1 MDFFNYFHSEI
12 SKIIELVAKD
22 LKVEFDAS
30 FLRFSVEVPKNE
42 HHGDVATNVAMLLA
56 KKFNKNPLQL
66 AEIIVNYLEK
76 IDCVQSVNVAK
87 PGFINIVPKYSFWQK
102 QLFNILDLAENYGRA
117 TTSNN
122 KKVNIEYVSA
132 NPTGPMHIGHGRGAV
147 VGDILAKLYMFL
159 GYDVTKEYYV
169 NDSGGQ
175 INVLGKSLY
184 FRYLEL
190 LNKTEL
196 FVKEDNFYPG
206 DYLIAVAEKLLQQD
220 KDKWVGLEESLW
232 LTYFKTFALQE
243 MLTLIKNDLK
253 LIDVNHDI
261 FTSEKE
267 VATDA
272 NYLEVLEKLTSK
284 DLIYIGTLNTPKGKV
299 AEDFEIREQKLFK
312 STNYGDD
319 SDRALEKSSG
329 ERTYF
334 ANDVVYHYNKVK
346 RGFDKLINIWGAD
359 HIGYIKRVVS
369 AVDALSDG
377 KVSLDVAGCQLINL
391 MDKGVPVKM
400 SKRAG
405 NFVTLQDLIKE
416 VGKDVF
422 RVMMISRKNEM
433 SIDFDL
439 AEIKGQTAEN
449 PVFYIQYAYARVNS
463 VLRNYAVE
471 LGKEITVDELKKA
484 DFSLLNHEN
493 ELKLLKS
500 LLKLPKTLD
509 LAIIGSD
516 PHRLYLYLIEI
527 ATNFHS
533 LWNKGKENNDLRFI
547 VKNNQQLTI
556 ARLALLKATS
566 ISLANVLNIIGVH
579 IREKM

>member
-12 SKIIELVAKD
+12 SKIVELVAKD
-22 LKVEFDAS
+22 LAVEFDSS
-30 FLRFSVEVPKNE
+30 FLRFAVEVPKNE

-56 KKFNKNPLQL
+56 KKFNKNPMQL
-66 AEIIVNYLEK
+66 AEIIVTHLEK
-76 IDCVQSVNVAK
+76 LDSVQSVNVAK
-87 PGFINIVPKYSFWQK
+87 PGFINIIPKHSFWQK
-102 QLFNILDLAENYGRA
+102 QLFNILNLAENYGRVI
-117 TTSNN
+117 TSNN

-190 LNKTEL
+190 LNKTDS
-196 FVKEDNFYPG
+196 FVREENFYPG

-220 KDKWVGLEESLW
+220 KEKWVGLEESLW
-232 LTYFKTFALQE
+232 LPYFKTFALQE

-253 LIDVNHDI
+253 LIDVNHDV

-267 VATDA
+267 VATDV

-284 DLIYIGTLNTPKGKV
+284 DLIYIGTLNIPKGKM

-334 ANDVVYHYNKVK
+334 ANDVVYHYNKIK

-369 AVDALSDG
+369 SVDALSDG

-391 MDKGVPVKM
+391 MDNGVPVKM

-405 NFVTLQDLIKE
+405 NFVTLQDLITE

-439 AEIKGQTAEN
+439 AEIKGQTSEN

-471 LGKEITVDELKKA
+471 LNKEITMEELKTA
-484 DFSLLNHEN
+484 DFSLLGHEN

-509 LAIIGSD
+509 LAIVGSD

-547 VKNNQQLTI
+547 IKNNQQLTI